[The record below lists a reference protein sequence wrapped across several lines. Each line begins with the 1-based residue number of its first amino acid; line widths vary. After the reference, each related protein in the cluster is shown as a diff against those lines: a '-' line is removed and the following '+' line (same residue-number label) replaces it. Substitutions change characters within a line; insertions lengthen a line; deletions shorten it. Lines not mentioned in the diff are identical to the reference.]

1 MTIWTK
7 ETDKIFLELWGHS
20 SPAEIAAAVNDWHS
34 GINRAKE
41 QRVTPMTTA
50 RGVIFHAL
58 KHGLISSEQV
68 SAFDKQQRSDRAL
81 RGRISDQARQAVIL
95 RDGSKC
101 LLCGSTDNL
110 TVGHIIPISRD
121 GNSDIENL
129 QTLCF
134 SCSKSVK
141 TSSVDF
147 RKPHVK
153 EWCNHCGREHYRNV
167 E

>member
-1 MTIWTK
+1 MTTWTK

-20 SPAEIAAAVNDWHS
+20 SPAEIAAAVNEWHS
-34 GINRAKE
+34 DNNRAKE
-41 QRVTPMTTA
+41 HRFTQMTTA

-68 SAFDKQQRSDRAL
+68 NAFDKQQRSDRAV
-81 RGRISDQARQAVIL
+81 RGRISDQARQTVIL
-95 RDGSKC
+95 RDGNKC
-101 LLCGSTDNL
+101 LLCGSKDNL

-121 GNSDIENL
+121 DNSDIENL

-134 SCSKSVK
+134 SCNKSVK

-153 EWCNHCGREHYRNV
+153 ERCNHCGREHYRNV

>member
-1 MTIWTK
+1 MTTWTK

-20 SPAEIAAAVNDWHS
+20 SPAEIAAAVNEWHS
-34 GINRAKE
+34 DNNRAKE
-41 QRVTPMTTA
+41 HRFTQMTTA

-68 SAFDKQQRSDRAL
+68 NAFDKQQRSDRAV
-81 RGRISDQARQAVIL
+81 RGRISDQARQTVIL
-95 RDGSKC
+95 RDGNKC
-101 LLCGSTDNL
+101 LLCGSKDNL

-134 SCSKSVK
+134 SCNKSVK
-141 TSSVDF
+141 T
-147 RKPHVK
+147 
-153 EWCNHCGREHYRNV
+153 
-167 E
+167 